1 LANLVPALRRHKVQ
15 PAETRGAQDFS
26 QATDMS
32 SIQQPQPRTDA
43 LFSVIAMSLRNMNIA
58 PRAFL
63 SFALI
68 GGLMMVLGVFALNQ
82 MSKIRG
88 TAENITNNSVP
99 SIKSLDEFTQL
110 TLRLRVLSYRLLV
123 NREPDVQQK
132 TMELLETRNQQIRAA
147 QATYEKLIASPQ
159 ERATYDQY
167 VQLLG
172 QYRQIEDRMKTL
184 SRNNQVDELRSLLN
198 TDLLNNSEAV
208 NTALNRLLEIN
219 TQQTNDTNQ
228 QAADQY
234 DSAFNL
240 VIALLVIATAL
251 TLLLA
256 WLLTNSI
263 TQPIANALGAAE
275 QIAEG
280 NLTRPITV
288 DGQDEAG
295 RLLLAMSKMQ
305 DKLRDTL
312 QRISGSATQLASAA
326 EELNSVTDES
336 ARGLTRQNNEIEQA
350 ATAVNEMT
358 SAVEEVA
365 RNAVSTSEASKNATT
380 SAGDGRDLVQETVSA
395 IERMS
400 ADVQSTAS
408 LIGDLA
414 NESRDIGKVLD
425 VIRGLADQ
433 TNLLALNAAIEAARA
448 GEAGRGFAVVADEV
462 RALAHRTQQST
473 SEIERMIGSIQSG
486 TEHAVDS
493 MRNSTERAES
503 TLNIARGAG
512 MSLDTINSAIVEINE
527 RNLVI
532 ASAAEEQA
540 QVAREVDRNLV
551 NIRDL
556 SVQSATG
563 ANQTSAASNELS
575 RLAVDLNT
583 MVGRFSL

>member
-1 LANLVPALRRHKVQ
+1 
-15 PAETRGAQDFS
+15 
-26 QATDMS
+26 
-32 SIQQPQPRTDA
+32 
-43 LFSVIAMSLRNMNIA
+43 MSLRNVNIA

-68 GGLMMVLGVFALNQ
+68 GGLMMILGVFALNQ

-88 TAENITNNSVP
+88 AAENITNNSVP
-99 SIKSLDEFTQL
+99 SIKSLDDFTQL

-132 TMELLETRNQQIRAA
+132 TMELLEMRNQQIRTA
-147 QATYEKLIASPQ
+147 QATYEKLIANPQ

-208 NTALNRLLEIN
+208 NAVLNKLLEIN
-219 TQQTNDTNQ
+219 TQQSHDTNQ
-228 QAADQY
+228 QAVDQY

-240 VIALLVIATAL
+240 VITLLVIATAL

-263 TQPIANALGAAE
+263 TQPIANALSAAE

-280 NLTRPITV
+280 NLTRPISV

-365 RNAVSTSEASKNATT
+365 RNAVSTSEASKNATS

-400 ADVQSTAS
+400 ADVQSTAN

-575 RLAVDLNT
+575 RLAMDLNT
-583 MVGRFSL
+583 LVRRFSL

>member
-1 LANLVPALRRHKVQ
+1 MRSFPVN
-15 PAETRGAQDFS
+15 
-26 QATDMS
+26 
-32 SIQQPQPRTDA
+32 
-43 LFSVIAMSLRNMNIA
+43 AMSLRNMNIA

-68 GGLMMVLGVFALNQ
+68 GGLMMILGVFALNQ

-88 TAENITNNSVP
+88 AAENITNNSVP

-132 TMELLETRNQQIRAA
+132 TMELLEMRNQQIRTA
-147 QATYEKLIASPQ
+147 QATYEKLIANPQ

-208 NTALNRLLEIN
+208 NAVLNKLLEIN
-219 TQQTNDTNQ
+219 TQQSHDTNQ

-240 VIALLVIATAL
+240 VITLLVIATAL
-251 TLLLA
+251 TLLFA

-263 TQPIANALGAAE
+263 TQPIANALSAAE
-275 QIAEG
+275 HIAEG

-365 RNAVSTSEASKNATT
+365 RNAVSTSEASRNATR

-400 ADVQSTAS
+400 ADVQSTAN

-583 MVGRFSL
+583 LVGRFSL

>member
-1 LANLVPALRRHKVQ
+1 
-15 PAETRGAQDFS
+15 
-26 QATDMS
+26 
-32 SIQQPQPRTDA
+32 
-43 LFSVIAMSLRNMNIA
+43 MSLRNMNIA

-63 SFALI
+63 GFAMI
-68 GGLMMVLGVFALNQ
+68 GGLMLILGVFALNQ

-88 TAENITNNSVP
+88 AAEDITLSSVP
-99 SIKSLDEFTQL
+99 SIQSLDEFTQL

-132 TMELLETRNQQIRAA
+132 TMELLDMRNQQIRTA
-147 QATYEKLIASPQ
+147 QATYEKLITGPA
-159 ERATYDQY
+159 EKAAYDQY

-172 QYRQIEDRMKTL
+172 QYRQIEERMKSL
-184 SRNNQVDELRSLLN
+184 SRNNQVDELRNLLN
-198 TDLLNNSEAV
+198 SELLNNSEAINAV
-208 NTALNRLLEIN
+208 LNRLMEIN
-219 TQQTNDTNQ
+219 TQQTVDTNR
-228 QAADQY
+228 QAAEQY
-234 DSAFNL
+234 SAAFKL
-240 VIALLVIATAL
+240 VVVLLLLATGL
-251 TLLLA
+251 TLLFA
-256 WLLTNSI
+256 WLLTRSI
-263 TQPIANALGAAE
+263 TQPIAKALEAAE
-275 QIAEG
+275 EIAEG
-280 NLTRPITV
+280 NLTRPV
-288 DGQDEAG
+288 QADGSDEAG
-295 RLLLAMSKMQ
+295 RLLRAMAKMQ
-305 DKLRDTL
+305 EKLRDTL

-326 EELNSVTDES
+326 EELNSVTEES
-336 ARGLTRQNNEIEQA
+336 ARGLTQQNNEIEQA

-365 RNAVSTSEASKNATT
+365 RNAVSTSEASKNATA
-380 SAGDGRDLVQETVSA
+380 SAGDGRDLVQETVAA

-400 ADVQSTAS
+400 GDVQDTAS

-473 SEIERMIGSIQSG
+473 SEIERMIGSIQNG
-486 TEHAVDS
+486 TEQAVDS

-512 MSLDTINSAIVEINE
+512 LSLDTINSAIIEINE

-575 RLAVDLNT
+575 RLAVDLNS
-583 MVGRFSL
+583 MVARFNL

>member
-1 LANLVPALRRHKVQ
+1 
-15 PAETRGAQDFS
+15 
-26 QATDMS
+26 
-32 SIQQPQPRTDA
+32 
-43 LFSVIAMSLRNMNIA
+43 MSLRNMNIA

-63 SFALI
+63 GFALI
-68 GGLMMVLGVFALNQ
+68 GSLMLVLGVFALNQ

-88 TAENITNNSVP
+88 AAEEITSNSVP

-132 TMELLETRNQQIRAA
+132 TMDLLETRNQQIRAA
-147 QATYEKLIASPQ
+147 QTVYEKLIASPQ
-159 ERATYDQY
+159 ERAAYDQY

-172 QYRQIEDRMKTL
+172 QYRQIEDRMKSL
-184 SRNNQVDELRSLLN
+184 SRNNQVDELRTLLN
-198 TDLLNNSEAV
+198 TDLLTNSEAINV
-208 NTALNRLLEIN
+208 VLNRLLEIN
-219 TQQTNDTNQ
+219 TQQTLDTNQ
-228 QAADQY
+228 QAAEEY
-234 DSAFNL
+234 SSAFNL
-240 VIALLVIATAL
+240 TVTLLVIATGL
-251 TLLLA
+251 TLLFA

-263 TQPIANALGAAE
+263 TKPIANALSAAE
-275 QIAEG
+275 EIAEG
-280 NLTRPITV
+280 NLTRPIMV
-288 DGQDEAG
+288 DGEDEAG
-295 RLLLAMSKMQ
+295 RLLAAMAKMQ

-336 ARGLTRQNNEIEQA
+336 ARGLTQQNNEIEQA

-400 ADVQSTAS
+400 ADVQSTAT

-575 RLAVDLNT
+575 RLALDLNN